1 MITFMRSTIL
11 FLAAILIGPGAYGAG
26 IPIIDGAAVQQAIQ
40 DEIKS
45 RIAKERREMM
55 AKVEQKLGID
65 IWEDEE
71 SAANN
76 NAANVTT
83 RLTDAVSQIHNKR
96 SDASTAPYMD
106 ACGGVS
112 VARSNAASRFRDAY
126 TNMLPKKIGAFT
138 RSDRN
143 QGVTAA
149 IDSYVSYQ
157 GDNPGAARRQAAKA
171 VRDYESQ
178 RFAALDQAL
187 IEISSEPSGFTRL
200 FDPVVPDMPT
210 KERTDFIRTMLIG
223 DGSSPSSLNAP
234 ISMVNGTIRNREMVE
249 DGVYMAVRDTKT
261 LGAYFDN
268 RQTAVEEDKFLPLE
282 AAIAAAADPKS
293 EIQFAIASGTS
304 PTMMVDRAMLQRWAL
319 TKSAKLAAMLQDYRR
334 NQVVLMQLVLMLSQS
349 EV

>member
-1 MITFMRSTIL
+1 MRPTIL
-11 FLAAILIGPGAYGAG
+11 FLTTILVCSGAHGAG
-26 IPIIDGAAVQQAIQ
+26 IPIIDGTAVQQAIQ
-40 DEIKS
+40 EEIKS
-45 RIAKERREMM
+45 RIAQERREVMEK
-55 AKVEQKLGID
+55 AEQKLGVD

-71 SAANN
+71 AAANN

-112 VARSNAASRFRDAY
+112 VARSAAASRFSDAY
-126 TNMLPKKIGAFT
+126 TNIIPNRVGAFT

-143 QGVTAA
+143 QNVAAA
-149 IDSYVSYQ
+149 IESYVAYE
-157 GDNPGAARRQAAKA
+157 GDNPGAARRQAAST
-171 VRDYESQ
+171 VREYETQ

-187 IEISSEPSGFTRL
+187 LEISSAPSDFTRL

-234 ISMVNGTIRNREMVE
+234 ISMANANIRNREMVE

-268 RQTAVEEDKFLPLE
+268 RQTAVAEDKFLPLE
-282 AAIAAAADPKS
+282 AAVAAAADPKS

-319 TKSAKLAAMLQDYRR
+319 TKSAKLAALLQRYRR
-334 NQVVLMQLVLMLSQS
+334 NQVMLMQLVLMLSES
-349 EV
+349 NA